1 MWFLVWLQTQMSAAR
16 RHAASTPHAQG
27 PCLPQL
33 SSLADALWDSLVMLM
48 CSALTSMRAQLA
60 RVDHTPHA
68 PTSLRPLLSEAVP
81 VRQDSKAHQIPGALV
96 CDTCCL
102 MIRAVV

>member
-16 RHAASTPHAQG
+16 RHAALTPHAQG

-33 SSLADALWDSLVMLM
+33 PFLADALSDSLAMLM

-60 RVDHTPHA
+60 RVDPTPHA

-81 VRQDSKAHQIPGALV
+81 VRQDSRVHQILSALV
-96 CDTCCL
+96 CDTGCL